1 MKRYFIHQVIGT
13 YFVFIIETNNNDIF
27 LKAINDIKKGN
38 FSTFG
43 SFRSRRLS
51 ECMAFID
58 LDKANDIFLHI
69 IID

>member
-38 FSTFG
+38 FVTFH
-43 SFRSRRLS
+43 SFRSERLS
-51 ECMAFID
+51 ECEAFIN
-58 LDKANDIFLHI
+58 LDKSEGVFLHI
-69 IID
+69 ID